1 MRSVAYHVSRT
12 EFSRLVER
20 ALKDLPQPFAGAL
33 DEMTLEIRDRP
44 TEQDLESVGLGPD
57 ELLLGLY
64 VGTPLTE
71 RSNQDTGRLPDKI
84 LIFQEDCEL
93 VSENR
98 EQLMQEVRTTV
109 LHELGHYFG
118 LDENELDRLGFG

>member
-1 MRSVAYHVSRT
+1 MPYHVSRG

-33 DEMTLEIRDRP
+33 EEMTLEIRDRP
-44 TEQDLESVGLGPD
+44 TEQELESVGLGPD

-71 RSNQDTGRLPDKI
+71 RTHQDTGRLPDKI

-93 VSENR
+93 VSESK

-118 LDENELDRLGFG
+118 LDEDELDRLGYG

>member
-1 MRSVAYHVSRT
+1 MAYHVSRG

-20 ALKDLPQPFAGAL
+20 ALKDLPEPFAGAL
-33 DEMTLEIRDRP
+33 EEMTLEIRDRP
-44 TEQDLESVGLGPD
+44 TEQELESVGLGPD

-71 RSNQDTGRLPDKI
+71 RTHQDTGRLPDKI

-93 VSENR
+93 VAESK

-118 LDENELDRLGFG
+118 LDEDELDRLGYG